1 MDKKKIEKFLKENP
15 GYLKKSP
22 LITLKRLSEV
32 YGTSVYQKDLEAVK
46 QSQKRFRGILK
57 DPDDSSSELL
67 FEYKEKQVKR
77 LFFDIETSPNMVF
90 SWNIGNKISLSP
102 DNIIQERAIICIC
115 YKWEGENKVY
125 SLSWNNGDDSQLMS
139 TFAKII
145 STADEVIGHNS
156 KNYDTKWVKARA
168 IYHNI
173 PLTENFKQVDTLS
186 LARTGFRFNSNRL
199 NYIGQ
204 YLGLGEKIST
214 TYDLWKKIVLGN
226 DKKALQ
232 EMVTYCIQDVNLL
245 EKVYQR
251 LNVYTKKKKA
261 KLK

>member
-1 MDKKKIEKFLKENP
+1 MDKKKIENFLKANP

-22 LITLKRLSEV
+22 LITLKRLSEL
-32 YGTSVYQKDLEAVK
+32 YGTSVYQRDLEAVK
-46 QSQKRFRGILK
+46 EAQKKYRSILK
-57 DPDDSSSELL
+57 MPDDKSSELL
-67 FEYKEKQVKR
+67 FEYKEKQVRR

-115 YKWEGENKVY
+115 YKWEGEEKVY
-125 SLSWNNGDDSQLMS
+125 SLTWNNGDDSQLMS
-139 TFAKII
+139 SFAKII
-145 STADEVIGHNS
+145 TQADEIIGHNS
-156 KNYDTKWVKARA
+156 KNYDEKWVKARA

-173 PLTENFKQVDTLS
+173 PLLPRYKQVDTLS
-186 LARTGFRFNSNRL
+186 LARTGFRFNSNKL

-214 TYDLWKKIVLGN
+214 TYDLWKKLVLKKK
-226 DKKALQ
+226 KKALQ
-232 EMVTYCIQDVNLL
+232 EMVTYCQQDVNLL

-251 LNVYTKKKKA
+251 LNQYTKPKKSK
-261 KLK
+261 K